1 MKAHNDYITVE
12 LIDEPSGVIIPDE
25 YKNLSPK
32 GRVTSVGHKVHDI
45 KVGDI
50 IYYYARRGESY
61 QGQEFIKASEVLG
74 ILLDNSQGSIVE

>member
-12 LIDEPSGVIIPDE
+12 LIEEPSTIIQPD
-25 YKNLSPK
+25 KPLSPK

-74 ILLDNSQGSIVE
+74 ILCD